1 MKKYA
6 EYQALWTDIEKH
18 VSCSKENC
26 SSILSHF
33 SRRMVNKNEY
43 IVMQGQHIPMN
54 FFIIKGCVKA
64 VHFDSHD
71 KEHAIYFAMEGHW
84 ISDYHAFW
92 NQEVSSFSILSIEKC
107 ELLSISLESQ
117 RMLCKA
123 LKEMESYFT
132 AKSNKLIIDQQQ
144 RIMSMLKDGPIERL
158 DIAKLLYPEIYNRI
172 PQHLI
177 ASYLGVSR
185 ETLNRYL
192 STGTIKKYKPKSI
205 VE

>member
-1 MKKYA
+1 MKKHT
-6 EYQALWTDIEKH
+6 ECHALWTDIEKY
-18 VSCSKENC
+18 VSCSKEDF
-26 SSILSHF
+26 SYIISHF
-33 SRRMVNKNEY
+33 SRRIMNKNEY
-43 IVMQGQHIPMN
+43 IVMQGHHIPMN

-64 VHFDSHD
+64 VHFDAHH

-107 ELLSISLESQ
+107 ELLSISLNSQ
-117 RMLCKA
+117 RTLCKA
-123 LKEMESYFT
+123 LKEMEHYFT
-132 AKSNKLIIDQQQ
+132 SKSNKLIIDQQQ
-144 RIMSMLKDGPIERL
+144 RIMSMLKDGPIERFH
-158 DIAKLLYPEIYNRI
+158 IAKLLYPEMYNRI

-192 STGTIKKYKPKSI
+192 STGTIKKTSPHHI
-205 VE
+205 